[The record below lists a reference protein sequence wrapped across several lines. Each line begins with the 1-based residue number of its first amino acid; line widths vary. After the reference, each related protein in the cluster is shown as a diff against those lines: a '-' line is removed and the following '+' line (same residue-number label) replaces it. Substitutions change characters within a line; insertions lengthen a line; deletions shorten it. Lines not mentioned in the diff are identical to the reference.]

1 MTHEGVRYLIIR
13 VPGNVS
19 FGMPLD
25 MSLDNSIPSLYHN
38 YASIH
43 GEMEFDEILI
53 MRWYIVTSLSH
64 YRCIMFSNGP

>member
-25 MSLDNSIPSLYHN
+25 MSLTNTIPSLYHTC
-38 YASIH
+38 ASIH
-43 GEMEFDEILI
+43 GEMEFDEVL
-53 MRWYIVTSLSH
+53 MRRWYTRNIT
-64 YRCIMFSNGP
+64 

>member
-25 MSLDNSIPSLYHN
+25 MSLINTIPSLYHTC
-38 YASIH
+38 ASIH
-43 GEMEFDEILI
+43 GEMEFDEVLMI
-53 MRWYIVTSLSH
+53 WYRH
-64 YRCIMFSNGP
+64 YLRMCRLLHIHI

>member
-25 MSLDNSIPSLYHN
+25 MSLINTIPSFYHSCARN
-38 YASIH
+38 H
-43 GEMEFDEILI
+43 EEMEFDEVLMI
-53 MRWYIVTSLSH
+53 WYRH
-64 YRCIMFSNGP
+64 YLRMCRLLHIHI